1 MAIRNIKEL
10 ISNKGYVI
18 NSEDRKIFE
27 QEDLQSFFGFSES
40 DAIEF
45 IIYDINDNQLPQGDG
60 GLVRYIPLNSQNIND
75 YFLIQDGTLFQKY
88 KLPSEYFIDAE
99 RLLAEA
105 GYTNGIFK
113 TQITLIN
120 KRAGSQKEYDKLWI
134 NEISPSR
141 TEVRLFPLKEG
152 VSINS
157 ELQERF
163 NIFINDGDFRED
175 TIAYALEFIETIDA
189 TKLSSFIRNK
199 YSNAWVDE
207 LISEFKI
214 KDFDLFINNIYVK
227 FRQASIYEF
236 TNRISKIDDIN
247 FGKPKATKPKI
258 ELSRQSIVNT
268 CKQLLTYIINYYLP
282 QQDVRLQTT
291 TVGSF
296 EASVDEVRDILQSS
310 ESDIV
315 ITPKDVQ
322 LEIKTVTKPAITTIS
337 TTIEKMIKKEIEK
350 PIKTIITPKEEPAYQ
365 PPVKNENITSS
376 PVRLSDSFS
385 PNNTDAIFEVLL
397 GQEGRGKTGIGDSRQ
412 IVAGGPRQQQG
423 PVE

>member
-10 ISNKGYVI
+10 INNKGYVI
-18 NSEDRKIFE
+18 NPNDRKIFE
-27 QEDLQSFFGFSES
+27 EEDLQSFFGFSES

-45 IIYDINDNQLPQGDG
+45 IIYDINNNQLPQGDG
-60 GLVRYIPLNSQNIND
+60 NLVRYIPLNSQNIND

-120 KRAGSQKEYDKLWI
+120 KRAGSQKSYDKLWI

-157 ELQERF
+157 QLQERF
-163 NIFINDGDFRED
+163 NVFINDGDFRED
-175 TIAYALEFIETIDA
+175 TIAYALEFIETIDP
-189 TKLSSFIRNK
+189 TKLSSFVRSK
-199 YSNAWVDE
+199 YGNVWVDE

-214 KDFDLFINNIYVK
+214 KDFDVFLNNIYVK

-247 FGKPKATKPKI
+247 FGKPKPTKPKI
-258 ELSRQSIVNT
+258 ELSKESVVNI
-268 CKQLLTYIINYYLP
+268 CKQLLTYIVNYYLP
-282 QQDVRLQTT
+282 QQNVKLTNTT
-291 TVGSF
+291 SNTF
-296 EASVDEVRDILQSS
+296 ESSVDPVSDILQTS
-310 ESDIV
+310 ESDVV
-315 ITPKDVQ
+315 IISKQ
-322 LEIKTVTKPAITTIS
+322 IELEVKSVTKPNISTIS
-337 TTIEKMIKKEIEK
+337 TTIERLIKEEIEI
-350 PIKTIITPKEEPAYQ
+350 PIKTIITPIEEPIYIA
-365 PPVKNENITSS
+365 PVVE
-376 PVRLSDSFS
+376 
-385 PNNTDAIFEVLL
+385 E
-397 GQEGRGKTGIGDSRQ
+397 Q
-412 IVAGGPRQQQG
+412 IVYSTPTGGGGGGGGFVENDFGTGFGRERVVDGNLVDRQNIQ
-423 PVE
+423 

>member
-10 ISNKGYVI
+10 INNKGYVI
-18 NSEDRKIFE
+18 NPNDRKIFE
-27 QEDLQSFFGFSES
+27 EEDLQSFFGFSES

-45 IIYDINDNQLPQGDG
+45 IIYDINNNQLPQGDG
-60 GLVRYIPLNSQNIND
+60 NLVRYIPLNSQNIND

-120 KRAGSQKEYDKLWI
+120 KRAGSQKSYDKLWI

-157 ELQERF
+157 QLQERF
-163 NIFINDGDFRED
+163 NVFINDGDFRED
-175 TIAYALEFIETIDA
+175 TIAYALEFIETIDP
-189 TKLSSFIRNK
+189 TKLSSFVRSK
-199 YSNAWVDE
+199 YGNVWVDE

-214 KDFDLFINNIYVK
+214 KDFDVFLNNIYVK

-247 FGKPKATKPKI
+247 FGKPKPTKPKI
-258 ELSRQSIVNT
+258 ELSKESVVNI
-268 CKQLLTYIINYYLP
+268 CKQLLTYIVNYYLP
-282 QQDVRLQTT
+282 QQNVKLTNTT
-291 TVGSF
+291 SNTF
-296 EASVDEVRDILQSS
+296 ESSVDPVRDILQTS
-310 ESDIV
+310 ESDVV
-315 ITPKDVQ
+315 IISKQVE
-322 LEIKTVTKPAITTIS
+322 LEVKSVTKPNINIIS
-337 TTIEKMIKKEIEK
+337 TTIERLIKEEIEI
-350 PIKTIITPKEEPAYQ
+350 PIKTIITPIEEPIYVT
-365 PPVKNENITSS
+365 PVVVE
-376 PVRLSDSFS
+376 
-385 PNNTDAIFEVLL
+385 
-397 GQEGRGKTGIGDSRQ
+397 Q
-412 IVAGGPRQQQG
+412 IVYSTPTGGGGGGGGFVENDFGTGFGRERVVDGNLVDRQNIQ
-423 PVE
+423 

>member
-10 ISNKGYVI
+10 INNKGYVI
-18 NSEDRKIFE
+18 NPNDRKIFE
-27 QEDLQSFFGFSES
+27 EEDLQSFFGFSES

-45 IIYDINDNQLPQGDG
+45 IIYDINNNQLPQGDG
-60 GLVRYIPLNSQNIND
+60 NLVRYIPLNSQNIND

-120 KRAGSQKEYDKLWI
+120 KRAGSQKSYDKLWI

-157 ELQERF
+157 QLQERF
-163 NIFINDGDFRED
+163 NVFINDGDFRED
-175 TIAYALEFIETIDA
+175 TIAYALEFIETIDP
-189 TKLSSFIRNK
+189 TKLSSFVRSK
-199 YSNAWVDE
+199 YGNVWVDE

-214 KDFDLFINNIYVK
+214 KDFDVFLNNIYVK

-247 FGKPKATKPKI
+247 FGKPKPTKPKI
-258 ELSRQSIVNT
+258 ELSKESVVNI
-268 CKQLLTYIINYYLP
+268 CKQLLTYIVNYYLP
-282 QQDVRLQTT
+282 QQNVKLTNTT
-291 TVGSF
+291 SNTF
-296 EASVDEVRDILQSS
+296 ESSVDPVSDILQTS
-310 ESDIV
+310 ESDVV
-315 ITPKDVQ
+315 IISKQVE
-322 LEIKTVTKPAITTIS
+322 LEVKSVTKPNISTIS
-337 TTIEKMIKKEIEK
+337 TTIERLIKEEIEI
-350 PIKTIITPKEEPAYQ
+350 PIKTIITPIEEPIYIA
-365 PPVKNENITSS
+365 PVVE
-376 PVRLSDSFS
+376 
-385 PNNTDAIFEVLL
+385 E
-397 GQEGRGKTGIGDSRQ
+397 Q
-412 IVAGGPRQQQG
+412 IVYSTPTGGGGGGGGFVENDFGTGFGRERVVDGNLVDRQNIQ
-423 PVE
+423 

>member
-10 ISNKGYVI
+10 INNKGYVI
-18 NSEDRKIFE
+18 NPNDRKIFE
-27 QEDLQSFFGFSES
+27 EEDLQSFFGFSES

-45 IIYDINDNQLPQGDG
+45 IIYDINNNQLPQGDG
-60 GLVRYIPLNSQNIND
+60 NLVRYIPLNSQNIND

-120 KRAGSQKEYDKLWI
+120 KRAGSQKSYDKLWI

-157 ELQERF
+157 QLQERF
-163 NIFINDGDFRED
+163 NVFINDGDFRED
-175 TIAYALEFIETIDA
+175 TIAYALEFIETIDP
-189 TKLSSFIRNK
+189 TKLSSFVRSK
-199 YSNAWVDE
+199 YGNVWVDE

-214 KDFDLFINNIYVK
+214 KDFDVFLNNIYVK

-247 FGKPKATKPKI
+247 FGKPKPTKPKI
-258 ELSRQSIVNT
+258 ELSKESVVNI
-268 CKQLLTYIINYYLP
+268 CKQLLTYIVNYYLP
-282 QQDVRLQTT
+282 QQNVKLTNTT
-291 TVGSF
+291 SNTF
-296 EASVDEVRDILQSS
+296 ESSVDPVSDILQTS
-310 ESDIV
+310 ESDVV
-315 ITPKDVQ
+315 IISKQVE
-322 LEIKTVTKPAITTIS
+322 LEVKSVTKPNISTIS
-337 TTIEKMIKKEIEK
+337 TTIERLIKEEIEI
-350 PIKTIITPKEEPAYQ
+350 PIKTIITPIEEPIYVT
-365 PPVKNENITSS
+365 PVVVE
-376 PVRLSDSFS
+376 
-385 PNNTDAIFEVLL
+385 
-397 GQEGRGKTGIGDSRQ
+397 Q
-412 IVAGGPRQQQG
+412 IVYSTPTGGGGGGGGFVENDFGTGFGRERVVDGNLVDRQNIQ
-423 PVE
+423 

>member
-10 ISNKGYVI
+10 INNKGYVI
-18 NSEDRKIFE
+18 NPNDRKIFE
-27 QEDLQSFFGFSES
+27 EEDLQSFFGFSES

-45 IIYDINDNQLPQGDG
+45 IIYDINNNQLPQGDG
-60 GLVRYIPLNSQNIND
+60 NLVRYIPLNSQNIND

-120 KRAGSQKEYDKLWI
+120 KRAGSQKSYDKLWI

-157 ELQERF
+157 QLQERF
-163 NIFINDGDFRED
+163 NVFINDGDFRED
-175 TIAYALEFIETIDA
+175 TIAYALEFIETIDP
-189 TKLSSFIRNK
+189 TKLSSFVRSK
-199 YSNAWVDE
+199 YGNVWVDE

-214 KDFDLFINNIYVK
+214 KDFDVFLNNIYVK

-247 FGKPKATKPKI
+247 FGKPKPTKPKI
-258 ELSRQSIVNT
+258 ELSKESVVNI
-268 CKQLLTYIINYYLP
+268 CKQLLTYIVNYYLP
-282 QQDVRLQTT
+282 QQNVKLTNTT
-291 TVGSF
+291 SNTF
-296 EASVDEVRDILQSS
+296 ESSVDPVSDILQTS
-310 ESDIV
+310 ESDVV
-315 ITPKDVQ
+315 IISKQVE
-322 LEIKTVTKPAITTIS
+322 LEVKSVTKPNISTIS
-337 TTIEKMIKKEIEK
+337 TTIERLIKEEIEI
-350 PIKTIITPKEEPAYQ
+350 PIKTIITPIEEPIYIA
-365 PPVKNENITSS
+365 PAVE
-376 PVRLSDSFS
+376 
-385 PNNTDAIFEVLL
+385 E
-397 GQEGRGKTGIGDSRQ
+397 Q
-412 IVAGGPRQQQG
+412 IVYSTPTGGGGGGGGFVENDFGTGFGRERVVDRNLVDRQNIQ
-423 PVE
+423 

>member
-10 ISNKGYVI
+10 INNKGYVI
-18 NSEDRKIFE
+18 NPNDRKIFE
-27 QEDLQSFFGFSES
+27 EEDLQSFFGFSES

-45 IIYDINDNQLPQGDG
+45 IIYDINNNQLPQGDG
-60 GLVRYIPLNSQNIND
+60 NLVRYIPLNSQNIND

-120 KRAGSQKEYDKLWI
+120 KRAGSQKSYDKLWI

-157 ELQERF
+157 QLQERF

-175 TIAYALEFIETIDA
+175 TIAYALEFIETIDP
-189 TKLSSFIRNK
+189 TKLSSFVRSK
-199 YSNAWVDE
+199 YGNVWVDE

-214 KDFDLFINNIYVK
+214 KDFDVFLNNIYVK

-247 FGKPKATKPKI
+247 FGKPKPTKPKI
-258 ELSRQSIVNT
+258 ELSKESVVNI
-268 CKQLLTYIINYYLP
+268 CKQLLTYIVNYYLP
-282 QQDVRLQTT
+282 QQNVKLTNTT
-291 TVGSF
+291 SNTF
-296 EASVDEVRDILQSS
+296 ESSVDPVSDILQTS
-310 ESDIV
+310 ESDVV
-315 ITPKDVQ
+315 IISKQVE
-322 LEIKTVTKPAITTIS
+322 LEVKSVTKPNINIIS
-337 TTIEKMIKKEIEK
+337 TTIERLIKEEIEI
-350 PIKTIITPKEEPAYQ
+350 PIKTIITPIEEPIYVT
-365 PPVKNENITSS
+365 PVVVE
-376 PVRLSDSFS
+376 
-385 PNNTDAIFEVLL
+385 
-397 GQEGRGKTGIGDSRQ
+397 Q
-412 IVAGGPRQQQG
+412 IVYSTPTGGGGGGGGFVENDFGTGFGRERVVDGNLVDRQNIQ
-423 PVE
+423 

>member
-10 ISNKGYVI
+10 INNKGYVI
-18 NSEDRKIFE
+18 NPNDRKIFE
-27 QEDLQSFFGFSES
+27 EEDLQSFFGFSES

-45 IIYDINDNQLPQGDG
+45 IIYDINNNQLPQGDG
-60 GLVRYIPLNSQNIND
+60 NLVRYIPLNSQNIND

-120 KRAGSQKEYDKLWI
+120 KRAGSQKSYDKLWI

-157 ELQERF
+157 QLQERF
-163 NIFINDGDFRED
+163 NVFINDGDFRED
-175 TIAYALEFIETIDA
+175 TIAYALEFIETIDP
-189 TKLSSFIRNK
+189 TKLSSFVRSK
-199 YSNAWVDE
+199 YGNVWVDE

-214 KDFDLFINNIYVK
+214 KDFDVFLNNIYVK

-247 FGKPKATKPKI
+247 FGKPKPTKPKI
-258 ELSRQSIVNT
+258 ELSKESVVNI
-268 CKQLLTYIINYYLP
+268 CKQLLTYIVNYYLP
-282 QQDVRLQTT
+282 QQNVKLTNTT
-291 TVGSF
+291 SNTF
-296 EASVDEVRDILQSS
+296 ESSVDPVRDILQTS
-310 ESDIV
+310 ESDVV
-315 ITPKDVQ
+315 IISKQVE
-322 LEIKTVTKPAITTIS
+322 LEVKSVTKPNINIIS
-337 TTIEKMIKKEIEK
+337 TTIERLIKEEIEI
-350 PIKTIITPKEEPAYQ
+350 PIKTIITPIEEPIYIA
-365 PPVKNENITSS
+365 PVVE
-376 PVRLSDSFS
+376 
-385 PNNTDAIFEVLL
+385 E
-397 GQEGRGKTGIGDSRQ
+397 Q
-412 IVAGGPRQQQG
+412 IVYSTPTGGGGGGGGFVENDFGTGFGRERVVDGNLVDRQNIQ
-423 PVE
+423 

>member
-10 ISNKGYVI
+10 INNKGYVI
-18 NSEDRKIFE
+18 NPNDRKIFE
-27 QEDLQSFFGFSES
+27 EEDLQSFFGFSES

-45 IIYDINDNQLPQGDG
+45 IIYDINNNQLPQGDG
-60 GLVRYIPLNSQNIND
+60 NLVRYIPLNSQNIND

-120 KRAGSQKEYDKLWI
+120 KRAGSQKSYDKLWI

-157 ELQERF
+157 QLQERF
-163 NIFINDGDFRED
+163 NVFINDGDFRED
-175 TIAYALEFIETIDA
+175 TIAYALEFIETIDP
-189 TKLSSFIRNK
+189 TKLSSFVRSK
-199 YSNAWVDE
+199 YGNVWVDE

-214 KDFDLFINNIYVK
+214 KDFDVFLNNIYVK

-247 FGKPKATKPKI
+247 FGKPKPTKPKI
-258 ELSRQSIVNT
+258 ELSKESVVNI
-268 CKQLLTYIINYYLP
+268 CKQLLTYIVNYYLP
-282 QQDVRLQTT
+282 QQNVKLTNTT
-291 TVGSF
+291 SNTF
-296 EASVDEVRDILQSS
+296 ESSVDPVSDILQTS
-310 ESDIV
+310 ESDVV
-315 ITPKDVQ
+315 IISKQ
-322 LEIKTVTKPAITTIS
+322 IELEVKSVTKPNINIIS
-337 TTIEKMIKKEIEK
+337 TTIERLIKEEIEI
-350 PIKTIITPKEEPAYQ
+350 PIKTIITPIEEPIYVT
-365 PPVKNENITSS
+365 PVVVE
-376 PVRLSDSFS
+376 
-385 PNNTDAIFEVLL
+385 
-397 GQEGRGKTGIGDSRQ
+397 Q
-412 IVAGGPRQQQG
+412 IVYSTPTGGGGGGGGFVENDFGTGFGRERVVDGNLVDRQNIQ
-423 PVE
+423 

>member
-10 ISNKGYVI
+10 INNKGYTI
-18 NSEDRKIFE
+18 NPNDRKIFE
-27 QEDLQSFFGFSES
+27 EEDLQSFFGFSET

-60 GLVRYIPLNSQNIND
+60 ELVRYIPLNSQNISD

-99 RLLAEA
+99 RLLSEA
-105 GYTNGIFK
+105 GYNNGIFK

-120 KRAGSQKEYDKLWI
+120 KRAGSQKSYDKLWI

-141 TEVRLFPLKEG
+141 TEVRLYPLKEG
-152 VSINS
+152 VLLKP

-175 TIAYALEFIETIDA
+175 TIAYALEFIETIDP
-189 TKLSSFIRNK
+189 TKLSSFVKSK
-199 YSNAWVDE
+199 YGNVWVDE

-214 KDFDLFINNIYVK
+214 KDFDVFLNNIYVK

-247 FGKPKATKPKI
+247 FGKPKASKPKI
-258 ELSRQSIVNT
+258 ELSKESIVNT
-268 CKQLLTYIINYYLP
+268 CKQLLTYIVNYYLP
-282 QQDVRLQTT
+282 QQDVKLRTT
-291 TVGSF
+291 TVGAF

-315 ITPKDVQ
+315 ITPKEVQ
-322 LEIKTVTKPAITTIS
+322 LEVKTITKPEIS
-337 TTIEKMIKKEIEK
+337 SISAAVEKMIKKEIEK
-350 PIKTIITPKEEPAYQ
+350 PVKTIITPKEEPAYQ
-365 PPVKNENITSS
+365 PPVKNEEVTYSAPINSGGGGSGAGNFIEVETGTGLG
-376 PVRLSDSFS
+376 RDR
-385 PNNTDAIFEVLL
+385 IFERDRN
-397 GQEGRGKTGIGDSRQ
+397 QRENIQ
-412 IVAGGPRQQQG
+412 
-423 PVE
+423 

>member
-27 QEDLQSFFGFSES
+27 EQDLQSFFGFSES

-45 IIYDINDNQLPQGDG
+45 IIYDINDNQLPQVDG
-60 GLVRYIPLNSQNIND
+60 NLVRYIPLNSQNIND

-120 KRAGSQKEYDKLWI
+120 KRAGSEKQYDKLWI

-152 VSINS
+152 VSINP

-189 TKLSSFIRNK
+189 TKLTTFIRNK
-199 YSNAWVDE
+199 YGNTWVDE

-214 KDFDLFINNIYVK
+214 KDFEVFVNNIYVK

-247 FGKPKATKPKI
+247 FGKPKRTKPKI
-258 ELSRQSIVNT
+258 ELSKESIVNT
-268 CKQLLTYIINYYLP
+268 CKQLLTYIVNYYLP
-282 QQDVRLQTT
+282 QQDVKLRTT
-291 TVGSF
+291 TVSSF

-310 ESDIV
+310 ESDI
-315 ITPKDVQ
+315 D
-322 LEIKTVTKPAITTIS
+322 
-337 TTIEKMIKKEIEK
+337 
-350 PIKTIITPKEEPAYQ
+350 
-365 PPVKNENITSS
+365 
-376 PVRLSDSFS
+376 
-385 PNNTDAIFEVLL
+385 NN
-397 GQEGRGKTGIGDSRQ
+397 
-412 IVAGGPRQQQG
+412 
-423 PVE
+423 

>member
-10 ISNKGYVI
+10 INNKGYVI
-18 NSEDRKIFE
+18 NPNDRKIFE
-27 QEDLQSFFGFSES
+27 EEDLQSFFGFSES

-45 IIYDINDNQLPQGDG
+45 IIYDINNNQLPQGDG
-60 GLVRYIPLNSQNIND
+60 NLVRYIPLNSQNIND

-120 KRAGSQKEYDKLWI
+120 KRAGSQKSYDKLWI

-157 ELQERF
+157 QLQERF
-163 NIFINDGDFRED
+163 NVFINDGDFRED
-175 TIAYALEFIETIDA
+175 TIAYALEFIETIDP
-189 TKLSSFIRNK
+189 TKLSSFVRSK
-199 YSNAWVDE
+199 YGNVWVDE

-214 KDFDLFINNIYVK
+214 KDFDVFLNNIYVK

-247 FGKPKATKPKI
+247 FGKPKPTKPKI
-258 ELSRQSIVNT
+258 ELSKESVVNI
-268 CKQLLTYIINYYLP
+268 CKQLLTYIVNYYLP
-282 QQDVRLQTT
+282 QQNVKLTNTT
-291 TVGSF
+291 SNTF
-296 EASVDEVRDILQSS
+296 ESSVDPVRDILQTS
-310 ESDIV
+310 ESDVV
-315 ITPKDVQ
+315 IISKQ
-322 LEIKTVTKPAITTIS
+322 IELEVKSVTKPNISTIS
-337 TTIEKMIKKEIEK
+337 TTIERLIKEEIEI
-350 PIKTIITPKEEPAYQ
+350 PIKTIITPIEEPIYIA
-365 PPVKNENITSS
+365 PVVE
-376 PVRLSDSFS
+376 
-385 PNNTDAIFEVLL
+385 E
-397 GQEGRGKTGIGDSRQ
+397 Q
-412 IVAGGPRQQQG
+412 IVYSTPTGGGGGGGGFVENDFGTGFGRERVVDGNLVDRQNIQ
-423 PVE
+423 

>member
-27 QEDLQSFFGFSES
+27 EQDLQSFFGFSES

-45 IIYDINDNQLPQGDG
+45 IIYDINDNQLPQVDG
-60 GLVRYIPLNSQNIND
+60 NLVRYIPLNSQNIND

-120 KRAGSQKEYDKLWI
+120 KRAGSEKQYDKLWI

-189 TKLSSFIRNK
+189 TKLTTFIRNK
-199 YSNAWVDE
+199 YGNAWVDE

-214 KDFDLFINNIYVK
+214 KDFEVFVNDIYVK

-236 TNRISKIDDIN
+236 TNRISKIDDVN
-247 FGKPKATKPKI
+247 FGKPKRTKPKI
-258 ELSRQSIVNT
+258 ELSKESIVNT
-268 CKQLLTYIINYYLP
+268 CKQLLTYIVNYYLP
-282 QQDVRLQTT
+282 QQDVRLRTT

-315 ITPKDVQ
+315 ITPKQVELQ
-322 LEIKTVTKPAITTIS
+322 VKTVTKPDITGIAAS
-337 TTIEKMIKKEIEK
+337 IERLIQKEIEK
-350 PIKTIITPKEEPAYQ
+350 PIKTIITPIEEPVYVAPIKTEEIIYSAPIVSGGGGGGSRGNVVGAYD
-365 PPVKNENITSS
+365 PYSGTYSGNI
-376 PVRLSDSFS
+376 
-385 PNNTDAIFEVLL
+385 NNVDYL
-397 GQEGRGKTGIGDSRQ
+397 GI
-412 IVAGGPRQQQG
+412 QQK
-423 PVE
+423 

>member
-18 NSEDRKIFE
+18 NPNDRKIFE
-27 QEDLQSFFGFSES
+27 EGDLQSFFGFSEN

-45 IIYDINDNQLPQGDG
+45 IIYDINNNQLPQGDG
-60 GLVRYIPLNSQNIND
+60 GLARYITLNSQNIND

-120 KRAGSQKEYDKLWI
+120 KRAGSEKQYDKLWI

-141 TEVRLFPLKEG
+141 TEVRLYPLKEG

-163 NIFINDGDFRED
+163 NVFLNDGDFRED

-189 TKLSSFIRNK
+189 SKLTAFIRNK
-199 YSNAWVDE
+199 YGNAWVDE

-214 KDFDLFINNIYVK
+214 KDFELFVNNIYVK

-236 TNRISKIDDIN
+236 TNRISKIDDVN

-258 ELSRQSIVNT
+258 ELSRESIVNT
-268 CKQLLTYIINYYLP
+268 CKQILTYIVNYYLP
-282 QQDVRLQTT
+282 QQDVKSQTT

-310 ESDIV
+310 ESDIT
-315 ITPKDVQ
+315 ITPKQIELQV
-322 LEIKTVTKPAITTIS
+322 KTVTKPDITGIAAS
-337 TTIEKMIKKEIEK
+337 IERLIQKEIEK
-350 PIKTIITPKEEPAYQ
+350 PIKRIITPIEEPDYVAPIKTEEIIYSAPIASVVSGGGGGSRVGAYD
-365 PPVKNENITSS
+365 PYSGTYSGNV
-376 PVRLSDSFS
+376 
-385 PNNTDAIFEVLL
+385 NNLDYL
-397 GQEGRGKTGIGDSRQ
+397 GSRNTL
-412 IVAGGPRQQQG
+412 QQK
-423 PVE
+423 

>member
-10 ISNKGYVI
+10 INNKGYVI
-18 NSEDRKIFE
+18 NPNDRKIFE
-27 QEDLQSFFGFSES
+27 EEDLQSFFGFSES

-45 IIYDINDNQLPQGDG
+45 IIYDINNNQLPQGDG
-60 GLVRYIPLNSQNIND
+60 NLVRYIPLNSQNIND

-120 KRAGSQKEYDKLWI
+120 KRAGSQKSYDKLWI

-157 ELQERF
+157 QLQERF
-163 NIFINDGDFRED
+163 NVFINDGDFRED
-175 TIAYALEFIETIDA
+175 TIAYALEFIETIDP
-189 TKLSSFIRNK
+189 TKLSSFVRSK
-199 YSNAWVDE
+199 YGNVWVDE

-214 KDFDLFINNIYVK
+214 KDFDVFLNNIYVK

-247 FGKPKATKPKI
+247 FGKPKPTKPKI
-258 ELSRQSIVNT
+258 ELSKESVVNI
-268 CKQLLTYIINYYLP
+268 CKQLLTYIVNYYLP
-282 QQDVRLQTT
+282 QQNVKLTNTT
-291 TVGSF
+291 SNTF
-296 EASVDEVRDILQSS
+296 ESSVDPVRDILQTS
-310 ESDIV
+310 ESDVV
-315 ITPKDVQ
+315 IISKQ
-322 LEIKTVTKPAITTIS
+322 IELEVKSVTKPNINIIS
-337 TTIEKMIKKEIEK
+337 TTIERLIKEEIEI
-350 PIKTIITPKEEPAYQ
+350 PIKTIITPIEEPIYVT
-365 PPVKNENITSS
+365 PVVVE
-376 PVRLSDSFS
+376 
-385 PNNTDAIFEVLL
+385 
-397 GQEGRGKTGIGDSRQ
+397 Q
-412 IVAGGPRQQQG
+412 IVYSTPTGGGGGGGGFVENDFGTGFGRERVVDGNLVDRQNIQ
-423 PVE
+423 

>member
-10 ISNKGYVI
+10 INNKGYVI
-18 NSEDRKIFE
+18 NPNDRKIFE
-27 QEDLQSFFGFSES
+27 EEDLQSFFGFSES

-45 IIYDINDNQLPQGDG
+45 IIYDINNNQLPQGDG
-60 GLVRYIPLNSQNIND
+60 NLVRYIPLNSQNIND

-120 KRAGSQKEYDKLWI
+120 KRAGSQKSYDKLWI

-157 ELQERF
+157 QLQERF
-163 NIFINDGDFRED
+163 NVFINDGDFRED
-175 TIAYALEFIETIDA
+175 TIAYVLEFIETIDP
-189 TKLSSFIRNK
+189 TKLSSFVRSK
-199 YSNAWVDE
+199 YGNVWVDE

-214 KDFDLFINNIYVK
+214 KDFDVFLNNIYVK

-247 FGKPKATKPKI
+247 FGKPKPTKPKI
-258 ELSRQSIVNT
+258 ELSKESVVNI
-268 CKQLLTYIINYYLP
+268 CKQLLTYIVNYYLP
-282 QQDVRLQTT
+282 QQNVKLTNTT
-291 TVGSF
+291 SNTF
-296 EASVDEVRDILQSS
+296 ESSVDPVSDILQTS
-310 ESDIV
+310 ESDVV
-315 ITPKDVQ
+315 IISKQVE
-322 LEIKTVTKPAITTIS
+322 LEVKSVTKPNINIIS
-337 TTIEKMIKKEIEK
+337 TTIERLIKEEIEI
-350 PIKTIITPKEEPAYQ
+350 PIKTIITPIEEPIYVT
-365 PPVKNENITSS
+365 PVVVE
-376 PVRLSDSFS
+376 
-385 PNNTDAIFEVLL
+385 
-397 GQEGRGKTGIGDSRQ
+397 Q
-412 IVAGGPRQQQG
+412 IVYSTPTGGGGGGGGFVENDFGTGFGRERVVDGNLVDRQNIQ
-423 PVE
+423 

>member
-10 ISNKGYVI
+10 INNKGYVI
-18 NSEDRKIFE
+18 NPNDRKIFE
-27 QEDLQSFFGFSES
+27 EEDLQSFFGFSES

-45 IIYDINDNQLPQGDG
+45 IIYDINNNQLPQGDG
-60 GLVRYIPLNSQNIND
+60 NLVRYIPLNSQNIND

-120 KRAGSQKEYDKLWI
+120 KRAGSQKSYDKLWI

-157 ELQERF
+157 QLQERF
-163 NIFINDGDFRED
+163 NVFINDGDFRED
-175 TIAYALEFIETIDA
+175 TIAYALEFIETIDP
-189 TKLSSFIRNK
+189 TKLSSFVRSK
-199 YSNAWVDE
+199 YGNVWVDE

-214 KDFDLFINNIYVK
+214 KDFDVFLNNIYVK

-247 FGKPKATKPKI
+247 FGKPKPTKPKI
-258 ELSRQSIVNT
+258 ELSKESVVNI
-268 CKQLLTYIINYYLP
+268 CKQLLTYIVNYYLP
-282 QQDVRLQTT
+282 QQNVKLTNTT
-291 TVGSF
+291 SNTF
-296 EASVDEVRDILQSS
+296 ESSVDPVRDILQTS
-310 ESDIV
+310 ESDVV
-315 ITPKDVQ
+315 IISKQ
-322 LEIKTVTKPAITTIS
+322 IELEVKSVTKPNISTIS
-337 TTIEKMIKKEIEK
+337 TTIERLIKEEIEI
-350 PIKTIITPKEEPAYQ
+350 PIKTIITPIEEPIYVT
-365 PPVKNENITSS
+365 PVVVE
-376 PVRLSDSFS
+376 
-385 PNNTDAIFEVLL
+385 
-397 GQEGRGKTGIGDSRQ
+397 Q
-412 IVAGGPRQQQG
+412 IVYSTPTGGGGGGGGFVENDFGTGFGRERVVDGNLVDRQNIQ
-423 PVE
+423 

>member
-10 ISNKGYVI
+10 INNKGYVI
-18 NSEDRKIFE
+18 NPNDRKIFE
-27 QEDLQSFFGFSES
+27 EEDLQSFFGFSES

-45 IIYDINDNQLPQGDG
+45 IIYDINNNQLPQGDG
-60 GLVRYIPLNSQNIND
+60 NLVRYIPLNSQNIND

-120 KRAGSQKEYDKLWI
+120 KRAGSQKSYDKLWI

-157 ELQERF
+157 QLQERF
-163 NIFINDGDFRED
+163 NVFINDGDFRED
-175 TIAYALEFIETIDA
+175 TIAYALEFIETIDP
-189 TKLSSFIRNK
+189 TKLSSFVRSK
-199 YSNAWVDE
+199 YGNVWVDE

-214 KDFDLFINNIYVK
+214 KDFDVFLNNIYVK

-247 FGKPKATKPKI
+247 FGKPKPTKPKI
-258 ELSRQSIVNT
+258 ELSKESVVNI
-268 CKQLLTYIINYYLP
+268 CKQLLTYIVNYYLP
-282 QQDVRLQTT
+282 QQNVKLTNTT
-291 TVGSF
+291 SNTF
-296 EASVDEVRDILQSS
+296 ESSVDPVRDILQTS
-310 ESDIV
+310 ESDVV
-315 ITPKDVQ
+315 IISKQVE
-322 LEIKTVTKPAITTIS
+322 LEVKSVTKPNISTIS
-337 TTIEKMIKKEIEK
+337 TTIERLIKEEIEI
-350 PIKTIITPKEEPAYQ
+350 PIKTIITPIEEPIYIA
-365 PPVKNENITSS
+365 PVVE
-376 PVRLSDSFS
+376 
-385 PNNTDAIFEVLL
+385 E
-397 GQEGRGKTGIGDSRQ
+397 Q
-412 IVAGGPRQQQG
+412 IVYSTPTGGGGGGGGFVENDFGTGFGRERVVDGNLVDRQNIQ
-423 PVE
+423 